1 MKFKVKVSDAK
12 NFKPYVFKFGYCQV
26 QSIENI
32 LDNIAYA
39 EGVNGLKFNLYYVN
53 DRFALT
59 TGYAPVGIEVQK
71 EIKDLIQELE
81 LKIAK
86 DTRYYQHKEKYRAE
100 LIEIFELAVSN

>member
-1 MKFKVKVSDAK
+1 MKFKVKVNEAK

-32 LDNIAYA
+32 LDNIAYVD
-39 EGVNGLKFNLYYVN
+39 GVNGLKFNLYYVN

-59 TGYAPVGIEVQK
+59 TGYAPVGIELRK
-71 EIKDLIQELE
+71 EIRDLIQELE
-81 LKIAK
+81 IKIAK
-86 DTRYYQHKEKYRAE
+86 DRLYYKHKEKYQAE